1 MLLAKFVVSRK
12 PSLLL
17 PWYPILIDISM
28 FKFKSSLKLIN
39 FQKNAYIRRLQERLE
54 VIQREAARAWLRA
67 VLEHVPTWTGTAR
80 GTYLSLGSVLRVAVP
95 IKPIVTRP
103 NRGPIFGTVKSYFD
117 FSAEGLV
124 YRFSFTQNLEY
135 YLMDELNIVPN
146 IPSTP
151 WFSFSYGENAWMIE
165 VKNRL
170 HTDLPQIASFVS
182 FRKV

>member
-1 MLLAKFVVSRK
+1 
-12 PSLLL
+12 
-17 PWYPILIDISM
+17 M
-28 FKFKSSLKLIN
+28 FKFKSSFSLIQ
-39 FQKNAYIRRLQERLE
+39 FQSSAYLRRLQEKLE

-80 GTYLSLGSVLRVAVP
+80 GTYLSLGSVLHVAVP
-95 IKPIVTRP
+95 ITPKVQRA
-103 NRGPIFGTVKSYFD
+103 NRGPLFGVVKSYFD

-151 WFSFSYGENAWMIE
+151 WHSFSFGYEAWKAE
-165 VKNRL
+165 VKTRL
-170 HTDLPQIASFVS
+170 LKDMPQLATFVS
-182 FRKV
+182 YKRV